1 MPRRASRIELP
12 AIVHPLDDKRWL
24 ESPLGHRSAEMTP
37 LYIERYHGPREDTRQ
52 VSYPYWE
59 FTASIQGTYTMH
71 SLGQRLEMS
80 PGTLCLIPPGVWA
93 YEESRTPVDT
103 IWLAFQ
109 AKHMPD
115 RLKAR
120 ACAIHSPTIAAI
132 GEQVGYPDPMY
143 FSRIFRGVWPPPGG
157 SGREPRARSVS

>member
-1 MPRRASRIELP
+1 
-12 AIVHPLDDKRWL
+12 
-24 ESPLGHRSAEMTP
+24 
-37 LYIERYHGPREDTRQ
+37 
-52 VSYPYWE
+52 
-59 FTASIQGTYTMH
+59 
-71 SLGQRLEMS
+71 
-80 PGTLCLIPPGVWA
+80 
-93 YEESRTPVDT
+93 VDT